1 MVVVDDN
8 PEVIVEDPNEL
19 LTPDEGFQE
28 VRSKKTQKE
37 RLKAQEAERKKQE
50 TQALAEVGGFSRI
63 LRGPDRS
70 LGEQSKRSGKALP
83 VKSPAWSKAEILL
96 L

>member
-1 MVVVDDN
+1 MVDDN

-19 LTPDEGFQE
+19 MTPDEGFQE

-50 TQALAEVGGFSRI
+50 TKALSEVSPFIRTFFNFFLKII
-63 LRGPDRS
+63 LR
-70 LGEQSKRSGKALP
+70 QA
-83 VKSPAWSKAEILL
+83 
-96 L
+96 